1 MSTQAHNGNLLGLEP
16 HLLGQLNQLAQTLTP
31 QQIAWVGGYF
41 TGLSAQG
48 GQSTSSGTPAPGP
61 QSLLTILYGS
71 QTGHARE
78 VATELNERAREAGL
92 ATELCSMG
100 KFKEKQLKQI
110 QYLAVVISTQGE
122 GDPPDDAL
130 SLDAFLHSQKAPN
143 LEGLHFAVCGLGD
156 SSYEFYCKTGK
167 DFDLRLEELGGKR
180 LLDRVDL
187 DVDFDDGASKWI
199 SDIIP
204 VLKDRIPPATAPAG
218 SPAGFELNIGQPTV
232 HYSRKKP
239 LKTRLLVCQKIT
251 GRHSD
256 KDIRHIEIDLT
267 ESGLTYQPGDA
278 LGVWFRNDEELVTDL
293 LKLLQIDPATTI
305 HVNEEPRAIHDA
317 LVEQYELTQLHPSFV
332 TDYATLTKNDSLR
345 QAALETES
353 LRQYVGVRQIID
365 VIREHPAKVEAQAF
379 VELLRKLTPRLYS
392 IASSQ
397 SEVEE
402 EVHITLGVV
411 QYEAHGHYH
420 LGGASGFL
428 GHRLKEGEEVLIY
441 VEPND
446 NFRLPQDPDT
456 PVIMI
461 GPGTGI
467 APFRAFLQERAATD
481 AKGDNWLF
489 FGNPRFTEDFL
500 YQTEWQDY
508 LSDGLLTHLDVAFL
522 ARPKGKNLRS
532 TPHPRKG
539 GGVLDLAAAGG
550 AYLSL
555 R

>member
-1 MSTQAHNGNLLGLEP
+1 
-16 HLLGQLNQLAQTLTP
+16 
-31 QQIAWVGGYF
+31 
-41 TGLSAQG
+41 
-48 GQSTSSGTPAPGP
+48 
-61 QSLLTILYGS
+61 
-71 QTGHARE
+71 
-78 VATELNERAREAGL
+78 
-92 ATELCSMG
+92 
-100 KFKEKQLKQI
+100 
-110 QYLAVVISTQGE
+110 
-122 GDPPDDAL
+122 
-130 SLDAFLHSQKAPN
+130 
-143 LEGLHFAVCGLGD
+143 
-156 SSYEFYCKTGK
+156 
-167 DFDLRLEELGGKR
+167 
-180 LLDRVDL
+180 
-187 DVDFDDGASKWI
+187 
-199 SDIIP
+199 
-204 VLKDRIPPATAPAG
+204 
-218 SPAGFELNIGQPTV
+218 
-232 HYSRKKP
+232 
-239 LKTRLLVCQKIT
+239 VCQKIT

-456 PVIMI
+456 PMVIMI

-508 LSDGLLTHLDVAFL
+508 LSDGLLTHLDVAFSRDQKEKIYVQHRIHEKAAEFWTWL
-522 ARPKGKNLRS
+522 QRGAHIYLCGDESRMAKDVHKALLDVVIQQGGYTEAEAEEFLVNLRKEG
-532 TPHPRKG
+532 RYQKD
-539 GGVLDLAAAGG
+539 V
-550 AYLSL
+550 Y
-555 R
+555 